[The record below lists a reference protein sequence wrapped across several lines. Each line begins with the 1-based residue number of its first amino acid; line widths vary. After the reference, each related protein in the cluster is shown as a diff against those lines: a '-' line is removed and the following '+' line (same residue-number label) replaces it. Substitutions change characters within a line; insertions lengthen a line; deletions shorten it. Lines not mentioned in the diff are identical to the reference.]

1 MAFNHSKLTVFKID
15 NAGGTLQDIS
25 TYCNMVDFPQEL
37 DEVETTTF
45 GATSRTYVP
54 GFADLKIK
62 VGGNWD
68 PTLDTTLAG
77 VYSAFRAGTLTSVS
91 IEYGPAG
98 STAGYVKKTA
108 EAVMLSYGQKNDIK
122 GVTEWDMELHVTGAV
137 TVTTW

>member
-15 NAGGTLQDIS
+15 NAAGAIQDIS

-54 GFADLKIK
+54 GFADLKVK

-68 PTLDTTLAG
+68 PTLDGILAG
-77 VYSAFRAGTLTSVS
+77 VYAAFRAGTITSVTL
-91 IEYGPAG
+91 EYGPAG
-98 STAGYVKKTA
+98 STGGYVKKSA
-108 EAVMLSYGQKNDIK
+108 EAVMLSYGTKNDIK